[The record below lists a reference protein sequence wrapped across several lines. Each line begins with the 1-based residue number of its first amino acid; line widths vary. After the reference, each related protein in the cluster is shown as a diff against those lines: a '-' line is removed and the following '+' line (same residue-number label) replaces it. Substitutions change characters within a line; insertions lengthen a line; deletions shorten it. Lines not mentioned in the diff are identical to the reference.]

1 MNTILHVNTT
11 KIVQVCI
18 EQGIFIQEKDMEVE
32 NDPLYNWSAATE
44 VGNSFLKKY
53 PTHKKLLGVNLFFPN
68 CQP

>member
-1 MNTILHVNTT
+1 MHVNTT

-44 VGNSFLKKY
+44 VGR
-53 PTHKKLLGVNLFFPN
+53 
-68 CQP
+68 